1 MNIEQAK
8 TNLKSFLNGKELTF
22 SIKRFENDEWI
33 AECNEIPAIA
43 TGGMGDDI
51 TNLDL
56 MIREAIVTAAGID
69 AEYAKDLLQFKGYRP
84 KVSAFSFLKL
94 DNVIKNEAEYVL
106 S

>member
-8 TNLKSFLNGKELTF
+8 TGLKSFLNGKELTF
-22 SIKRFENDEWI
+22 SIKRFENSEWI

-51 TNLDL
+51 SNLDL
-56 MIREAIVTAAGID
+56 MIREAILTAAGID
-69 AEYAKDLLQFKGYRP
+69 TEYANDILKFKGYRP
-84 KVSAFSFLKL
+84 KTAAFSFFKL
-94 DNVIKNEAEYVL
+94 NNIIKNEAEYVL